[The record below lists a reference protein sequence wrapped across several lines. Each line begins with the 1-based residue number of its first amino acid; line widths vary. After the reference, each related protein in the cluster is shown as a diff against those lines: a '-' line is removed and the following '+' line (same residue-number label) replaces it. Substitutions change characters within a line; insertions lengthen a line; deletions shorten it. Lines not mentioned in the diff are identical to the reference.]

1 MLGTKEVSQVTG
13 FNTVSVNW
21 AAMKNSGVEFSIN
34 TINIDTD
41 QFRWT
46 TNLNF
51 GYNKNE
57 VTDVYSKP
65 TVGTLTNANRSSYE
79 SAAVIGKPIN
89 GLWSYR
95 YAGLNEDG
103 RATFYND
110 CME

>member
-1 MLGTKEVSQVTG
+1 MKRRIYGTLEYYYKKGVDLLGTKEVSQVTG

-57 VTDVYSKP
+57 VTDVYS
-65 TVGTLTNANRSSYE
+65 NRQ
-79 SAAVIGKPIN
+79 
-89 GLWSYR
+89 
-95 YAGLNEDG
+95 
-103 RATFYND
+103 
-110 CME
+110 